1 MGFGLLFF
9 GYALT
14 FLLSINPYG
23 YIFALTG
30 TAVMLSSLSKLC
42 LFERRFALAR
52 LICFVLTVLSMA
64 MCVIAILPFDT
75 VDENVFSYVLA
86 AFLILAFPYHFLVY
100 NSIYRISDSVGDIKI
115 KRRAL
120 RNSILLVFEVLI
132 ASAAVIFWYFKIE
145 FAKYLLMTAVI
156 FPILLIFLN
165 LSLFY
170 SCYKNICEEGDEDAP
185 RKPSKIP
192 FLNKL
197 FEASEKRE
205 QEIYEKTKSYA
216 ENKIRQDNEKKKMKN
231 KKKKK

>member
-1 MGFGLLFF
+1 MLHIEPSCYGDVH
-9 GYALT
+9 Y
-14 FLLSINPYG
+14 INLP
-23 YIFALTG
+23 
-30 TAVMLSSLSKLC
+30 AV
-42 LFERRFALAR
+42 
-52 LICFVLTVLSMA
+52 
-64 MCVIAILPFDT
+64 
-75 VDENVFSYVLA
+75 NVGEKIFSYILA

-120 RNSILLVFEVLI
+120 RNSVLLVFEVLI

-145 FAKYLLMTAVI
+145 FAKYLLMAAVI

-197 FEASEKRE
+197 FEATEKRE